1 MHNGGMAHG
10 DIIADD
16 RGLLPG
22 IHMHN
27 GAILDIHALADGD
40 EVGIA
45 AQHAVIPDVG
55 LLPDRDIADHGGGGR
70 DKHAFMQSRPNAFK
84 HIKRAAIGGLLHV
97 HFGTSYAAFGRSA
110 ETGMLSIRPR
120 FCTAAPEA
128 PLPRLSYRAT
138 STAWPRFSLP

>member
-10 DIIADD
+10 DIITDD
-16 RGLLPG
+16 GGFLPR

-40 EVGIA
+40 EIGIA
-45 AQHAVIPDVG
+45 AQYAMIPDVG
-55 LLPDRDIADHGGGGR
+55 LLPNGDIADHGGGGR
-70 DKHAFMQSRPNAFK
+70 DEDAFMQCRPNAFK

-97 HFGTSYAAFGRSA
+97 HDPTPYAAFGRSA
-110 ETGMLSIRPR
+110 ETGTPSIRPR

-128 PLPRLSYRAT
+128 PLPRLS
-138 STAWPRFSLP
+138 